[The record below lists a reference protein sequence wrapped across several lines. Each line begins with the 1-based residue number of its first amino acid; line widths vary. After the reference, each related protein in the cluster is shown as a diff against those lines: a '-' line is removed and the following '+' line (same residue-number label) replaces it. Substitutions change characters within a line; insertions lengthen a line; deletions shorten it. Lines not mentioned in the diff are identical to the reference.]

1 MQGRPDPALPQIFVE
16 QQSGGSGVSSGQE
29 GGKWP
34 GHGAA
39 VAGKDAGCACASA
52 RLVVLAAMAIQPL
65 ATAVGERHANLRP
78 KDSSI
83 Y

>member
-1 MQGRPDPALPQIFVE
+1 M
-16 QQSGGSGVSSGQE
+16 STGQE

-39 VAGKDAGCACASA
+39 VAGIEAGCACASA
-52 RLVVLAAMAIQPL
+52 RLVLAARTRQPL
-65 ATAVGERHANLRP
+65 AAAVGERHANLRL

-83 Y
+83 YEPQQFTNNDLIP